1 MKKLEKYRFY
11 VKVKE
16 SFKQMITIQEQ
27 DIKKKRSNFIN
38 SDLNDYLIDKH
49 QIADYPKRIWF
60 KGSRYR

>member
-1 MKKLEKYRFY
+1 
-11 VKVKE
+11 
-16 SFKQMITIQEQ
+16 MIAIQEQ